1 MNIDL
6 TNNQRRRRGR
16 LITVLDKMIVA
27 DLFKTVLSVLFVVV
41 IIIVSRKFIRILAK
55 AVDGSLSVDA
65 VMSMLGYKFIS
76 VAVMFFPAAVFM
88 AVIMVLGRMY
98 RDQEMAAIASAGGG
112 PGVIYKAVFLL
123 MFPLAFVA
131 GGLSLFAAPWAEKQ
145 TQKLVVQDQG
155 VIDIKGITA
164 GRFSELK
171 NGKLVFYVENIVK
184 NNQMQNI
191 FMQMG
196 KNLPIAVVTSDLGK
210 FEYQQG
216 GLYLI
221 LEQGE
226 RIQGTPGEKNFV
238 MESFS
243 QYGVLI
249 EPQTKELTL
258 REKAVST
265 DKLWQS
271 HQKKDLAE
279 IQNRLSVPLGVL
291 FLAFLAVPLAKM
303 NPRGGVYGNLLFAF
317 GVYFIYSNMKRV
329 GQSWVIKEVIP
340 VWFGYVWI
348 YLILFM
354 LGVVLLIKI
363 YGWKWIREQMFK

>member
-6 TNNQRRRRGR
+6 PNNQRRRRGR
-16 LITVLDKMIVA
+16 LITVLDKMIVT

-76 VAVMFFPAAVFM
+76 VSVMFFPAAVFM

-123 MFPLAFVA
+123 MIPLAFAA
-131 GGLSLFAAPWAEKQ
+131 GGLSLVAAPWAEKQ
-145 TQKLVVQDQG
+145 TQKLVVRDQG

-171 NGKLVFYVENIVK
+171 NGSLVFYVEDIVK

-196 KNLPIAVVTSDLGK
+196 KDMPIAVVNSDSGK
-210 FEYQQG
+210 FEHQQG

-221 LEQGE
+221 LKQGE
-226 RIQGTPGEKNFV
+226 RIKGTPGKKSFV
-238 MESFS
+238 MESFAE
-243 QYGVLI
+243 YGILI
-249 EPQTKELTL
+249 EQQTKELSL
-258 REKAVST
+258 RERALST
-265 DKLWQS
+265 EKLWQS

-329 GQSWVIKEVIP
+329 GQSWVIKGVIP
-340 VWFGYVWI
+340 VWFGYIWI
-348 YLILFM
+348 YLILFLM
-354 LGVVLLIKI
+354 GIILLIRI
-363 YGWKWIREQMFK
+363 YGWKWVKEQLIK

>member
-6 TNNQRRRRGR
+6 PNNQSRRRGR
-16 LITVLDKMIVA
+16 LITVLDKMIVT

-65 VMSMLGYKFIS
+65 VMNMLGYKFIS
-76 VAVMFFPAAVFM
+76 VSVMFFPAAVFM

-123 MFPLAFVA
+123 MIPLAFAA
-131 GGLSLFAAPWAEKQ
+131 GGLSLVAAPWAEKQ
-145 TQKLVVQDQG
+145 TQKLVVRDQG

-171 NGKLVFYVENIVK
+171 NGSLVFYVEDIVK

-196 KNLPIAVVTSDLGK
+196 KDMPIAVVTSDSGK
-210 FEYQQG
+210 FEHQQG

-221 LEQGE
+221 LKQGE
-226 RIQGTPGEKNFV
+226 RVKGTPGKKSFV
-238 MESFS
+238 MESFAE
-243 QYGVLI
+243 YGILI
-249 EPQTKELTL
+249 EQQTKELSL
-258 REKAVST
+258 RERALST
-265 DKLWQS
+265 EKLWQS

-329 GQSWVIKEVIP
+329 GQSWVIKGVIP
-340 VWFGYVWI
+340 VWFGYIWI
-348 YLILFM
+348 YLILFLM
-354 LGVVLLIKI
+354 GIILLIRI
-363 YGWKWIREQMFK
+363 YGWKWVKEQLIK